1 MNRLII
7 AFIILAQSLFAQT
20 SGSGGSSSG
29 ATFNY
34 FDPCANSSIGMED
47 STEKCSF
54 RTKFETYLNGL
65 TPSATTSPPDAAFA
79 SAQTSFDTKMDTLEN
94 FYSTPGTS
102 TTGSST

>member
-20 SGSGGSSSG
+20 SGSGDSSSG

-65 TPSATTSPPDAAFA
+65 TPSATTSSPDDAFA
-79 SAQTSFDTKMDTLEN
+79 SAQTAFDTKKGILET
-94 FYSTPGTS
+94 FYSTPGTG
-102 TTGSST
+102 TGT